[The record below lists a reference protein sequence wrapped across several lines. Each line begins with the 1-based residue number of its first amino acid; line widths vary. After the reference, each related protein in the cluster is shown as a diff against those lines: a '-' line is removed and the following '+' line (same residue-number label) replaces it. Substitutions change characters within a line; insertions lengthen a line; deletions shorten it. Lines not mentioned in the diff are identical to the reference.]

1 MGEQTK
7 WTEKAARNS
16 RNSWKSL
23 ITSRIDAALERVNR
37 SNSEY
42 IELCQ
47 QQEKDEKI
55 VDVLL
60 KKLDQEEQAVIRQ
73 YYDKEIEK
81 ENYELEGAYMQ
92 GVKDGIRFLLGLGV
106 LRVNDWPL

>member
-7 WTEKAARNS
+7 WTEKAAKNS
-16 RNSWKSL
+16 RDSWKSL

-47 QQEKDEKI
+47 KQEKDEKI
-55 VDVLL
+55 VDMLL
-60 KKLDQEEQAVIRQ
+60 KKMDKEEQAVIRQ

-92 GVKDGIRFLLGLGV
+92 GVKDGIWFLLGSGV
-106 LRVNDWPL
+106 LRVKDWPL

>member
-7 WTEKAARNS
+7 WTEKAAKNS
-16 RNSWKSL
+16 RDSWKSL
-23 ITSRIDAALERVNR
+23 ITSRIDAALECVNR

-42 IELCQ
+42 IELCE
-47 QQEKDEKI
+47 QQEASEKV
-55 VDVLL
+55 VDNLL
-60 KKLDQEEQAVIRQ
+60 KKLDKKEQAVIRQ

-92 GVKDGIRFLLGLGV
+92 GIKDGICFLLGLGV
-106 LRVNDWPL
+106 LRVKDWP

>member
-7 WTEKAARNS
+7 WAEKAAKNS
-16 RNSWKSL
+16 RDSWKSL

-37 SNSEY
+37 KNSEY

-55 VDVLL
+55 VDMLL
-60 KKLDQEEQAVIRQ
+60 KKLDKEEQAVIRQ

-81 ENYELEGAYMQ
+81 ENYELEESYMQ
-92 GVKDGIRFLLGLGV
+92 GVKDGIWFLLGLGV
-106 LRVNDWPL
+106 LRVKDWP

>member
-7 WTEKAARNS
+7 WAEKAAKNS
-16 RNSWKSL
+16 RDSWKSL
-23 ITSRIDAALERVNR
+23 ITSRIVALERVNR

-42 IELCQ
+42 IELCE

-55 VDVLL
+55 VDMLL
-60 KKLDQEEQAVIRQ
+60 KKLDQEEQAVIRG

-106 LRVNDWPL
+106 LRVKDWP

>member
-7 WTEKAARNS
+7 WTEKAAKNS
-16 RNSWKSL
+16 RDSWKNL

-37 SNSEY
+37 DNSEY

-47 QQEKDEKI
+47 QQEKDERI
-55 VDVLL
+55 VDMLL
-60 KKLDQEEQAVIRQ
+60 KKLDKEEQDIVRQ

-81 ENYELEGAYMQ
+81 ENYELEETYMQ
-92 GVKDGIRFLLGLGV
+92 GVKDGIWFLLGLEV
-106 LRVNDWPL
+106 LRVKELT

>member
-7 WTEKAARNS
+7 WTEKTAKNS
-16 RNSWKSL
+16 CDSWKNL
-23 ITSRIDAALERVNR
+23 ITSRIDVALECVNR

-42 IELCQ
+42 IELCE

-55 VDVLL
+55 IDVLL
-60 KKLDQEEQAVIRQ
+60 KKLGQEESVIRG

-81 ENYELEGAYMQ
+81 ENYELEGAYIQ
-92 GVKDGIRFLLGLGV
+92 GMKDGICFLLGLGL
-106 LRVNDWPL
+106 LRVNDWP

>member
-7 WTEKAARNS
+7 WTEKAAKNS
-16 RNSWKSL
+16 RDSWKNL

-42 IELCQ
+42 IELCK
-47 QQEKDEKI
+47 QQEAGEKV
-55 VDVLL
+55 VDNLL
-60 KKLDQEEQAVIRQ
+60 KKLGKEEQAVIRQ
-73 YYDKEIEK
+73 HYDKEIEK

-92 GVKDGIRFLLGLGV
+92 GVKDGIWFLLGLGV
-106 LRVNDWPL
+106 LRVKELL

>member
-1 MGEQTK
+1 MEEQIK
-7 WTEKAARNS
+7 WTEKAARSS
-16 RNSWKSL
+16 RDNWKNL

-37 SNSEY
+37 KNPEY

-55 VDVLL
+55 VDMLL
-60 KKLDQEEQAVIRQ
+60 KKLDKEEQAVIRQ

-92 GVKDGIRFLLGLGV
+92 GVKDGIWLLLGLGV
-106 LRVNDWPL
+106 LQVKDWP

>member
-7 WTEKAARNS
+7 WTEKAAKNS
-16 RNSWKSL
+16 RDSWKNL

-37 SNSEY
+37 DNSEY

-47 QQEKDEKI
+47 QQEKDESI
-55 VDVLL
+55 VDILL
-60 KKLDQEEQAVIRQ
+60 KKLDKEEQDIVRQ

-92 GVKDGIRFLLGLGV
+92 GVKDGIWFLLGLGV
-106 LRVNDWPL
+106 LQVKELP

>member
-7 WTEKAARNS
+7 WTEKAAKNS
-16 RNSWKSL
+16 RDSWKNL

-42 IELCQ
+42 IELCK

-55 VDVLL
+55 VDMLL
-60 KKLDQEEQAVIRQ
+60 KKLDKEKQAVIRQ

-92 GVKDGIRFLLGLGV
+92 GMKDGIWFLFGLGV
-106 LRVNDWPL
+106 LRVKELS

>member
-7 WTEKAARNS
+7 WTEKAAKNS
-16 RNSWKSL
+16 RDSWKNL
-23 ITSRIDAALERVNR
+23 ITSRIDAALEHVNR

-42 IELCQ
+42 IELCE

-55 VDVLL
+55 VDMLL
-60 KKLDQEEQAVIRQ
+60 KKLDQEEQTVIRQ

-81 ENYELEGAYMQ
+81 ENYELEGAYIQ
-92 GVKDGIRFLLGLGV
+92 GMKDGICFLLGLGV
-106 LRVNDWPL
+106 LRVND

>member
-7 WTEKAARNS
+7 WTEKAAKNS
-16 RNSWKSL
+16 RESWKNL

-42 IELCQ
+42 IELCK
-47 QQEKDEKI
+47 QQEASEKV
-55 VDVLL
+55 VDNLL
-60 KKLDQEEQAVIRQ
+60 KKLDKEEQAVIRQ

-81 ENYELEGAYMQ
+81 ENYELEETYIQ

-106 LRVNDWPL
+106 FRVKDWP

>member
-7 WTEKAARNS
+7 WTEKTAKNS
-16 RNSWKSL
+16 RDSWKSL
-23 ITSRIDAALERVNR
+23 ITSRIDAALECVNR

-47 QQEKDEKI
+47 QQEKDESI
-55 VDVLL
+55 VDMLL
-60 KKLDQEEQAVIRQ
+60 KKLDKEEQDIVRQ

-81 ENYELEGAYMQ
+81 ENYELEETYMQ
-92 GVKDGIRFLLGLGV
+92 GVKDGIWFLLGLGV
-106 LRVNDWPL
+106 LRVKDWP

>member
-7 WTEKAARNS
+7 WTEKAAKNS
-16 RNSWKSL
+16 RDSWKSL
-23 ITSRIDAALERVNR
+23 ITLRIDAALERVSR
-37 SNSEY
+37 KNSEY

-60 KKLDQEEQAVIRQ
+60 KKLDQEESVIRG

>member
-7 WTEKAARNS
+7 WTEKAAKNS
-16 RNSWKSL
+16 RDSWKNL

-37 SNSEY
+37 DNSEY

-47 QQEKDEKI
+47 QQEKDERI
-55 VDVLL
+55 VDMLL
-60 KKLDQEEQAVIRQ
+60 KKLDKEEQDIVRQ

-92 GVKDGIRFLLGLGV
+92 GVKDGIWFLLGLGV
-106 LRVNDWPL
+106 LQVKELP

>member
-7 WTEKAARNS
+7 WTEKAAKNS
-16 RNSWKSL
+16 RESWKNL

-42 IELCQ
+42 IKLCK

-55 VDVLL
+55 VDMLL
-60 KKLDQEEQAVIRQ
+60 KKLEQEEQAVIRQ

-92 GVKDGIRFLLGLGV
+92 GVKDGIRLLLGLGV
-106 LRVNDWPL
+106 LRVKELS